1 MMRIAAIDRN
11 DGLLEVGS
19 FGVLLDSDAFWNDV
33 GNRRKRR
40 RCGCQ
45 GQNQNCE
52 R

>member
-19 FGVLLDSDAFWNDV
+19 FGVLLDSDTFRNDV
-33 GNRRKRR
+33 GNGRKAGAPGRQR
-40 RCGCQ
+40 
-45 GQNQNCE
+45 QNCK